1 MKDINQHLSFIIEL
15 DKLKAIYRK
24 ALVKLDNNRF
34 ENSAEHSWHTALAAQ
49 ILQQYAVEDIDIVRV
64 MTMLLIHDIVEI
76 DAGDLFAFSDEG
88 DHAEQE
94 AKEIAAARRIFGL
107 LPANQSQH
115 YQDLWFEFEKAE
127 SRDARF
133 AKAIDRILP
142 LLQNMNNDGGSW
154 AQHKVSKS
162 QVIKRNIYL
171 KDLAPQ
177 LWLYVLAQIDL
188 AVTNQ
193 WLIDK

>member
-15 DKLKAIYRK
+15 DKLKAIYRR

-94 AKEIAAARRIFGL
+94 VKEIAA
-107 LPANQSQH
+107 S
-115 YQDLWFEFEKAE
+115 
-127 SRDARF
+127 
-133 AKAIDRILP
+133 KAIMPALIKSLALRSKLTVIETP
-142 LLQNMNNDGGSW
+142 FQNF
-154 AQHKVSKS
+154 KFV
-162 QVIKRNIYL
+162 VIC
-171 KDLAPQ
+171 Q
-177 LWLYVLAQIDL
+177 
-188 AVTNQ
+188 
-193 WLIDK
+193 